1 GPTADL
7 ERNSDCARSCTMKT
21 KKHPQQKSTALENT
35 GLNTTAQKVA
45 QHCATSCSIHLLYFF
60 SE

>member
-1 GPTADL
+1 
-7 ERNSDCARSCTMKT
+7 MKT